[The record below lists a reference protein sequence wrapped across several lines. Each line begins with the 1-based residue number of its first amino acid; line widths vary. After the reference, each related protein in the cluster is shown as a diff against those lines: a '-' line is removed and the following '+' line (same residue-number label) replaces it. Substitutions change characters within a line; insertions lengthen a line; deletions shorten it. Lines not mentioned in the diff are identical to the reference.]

1 MEETS
6 NKHRRLAALGLVLL
20 LLGIAALTYAMF
32 TGRFTATVPVT
43 VFSARSGLV
52 MAPDAKVKLRGV
64 DIGLVRAVNEVPGGA
79 ELELDIYAGQL
90 EQLPRNVHVEIS
102 ATTIFGAKYV
112 HFIDPAEPDPSPLP
126 AGATINADAVT
137 VEINTVFENLTDLLR
152 RIEPD
157 KLNAT
162 LGAVS
167 TALQGRGDEVG
178 DLITR
183 THDYLEAMNPSLP
196 QLQNTSAASA
206 EVTNLYADEVGAFLD
221 VVRNTTAVSGTIVD
235 EQTHLDALLLSV
247 IGLGD
252 TANEVIAGS
261 ERDITTALSLLRP
274 TTRLLDR
281 YSPAINCIIVG
292 LDNARPIAEDIF
304 GGLQEGIALNSG
316 FMYGAEPYTY
326 PDDLPK
332 VNATGGPN
340 CFGLPNPPPG
350 GIPPYLVTDT
360 ANVPFVPNTRLK
372 QDAPRV
378 YQLMFA
384 GIPGVGE

>member
-1 MEETS
+1 
-6 NKHRRLAALGLVLL
+6 
-20 LLGIAALTYAMF
+20 
-32 TGRFTATVPVT
+32 
-43 VFSARSGLV
+43 
-52 MAPDAKVKLRGV
+52 
-64 DIGLVRAVNEVPGGA
+64 
-79 ELELDIYAGQL
+79 
-90 EQLPRNVHVEIS
+90 
-102 ATTIFGAKYV
+102 
-112 HFIDPAEPDPSPLP
+112 
-126 AGATINADAVT
+126 
-137 VEINTVFENLTDLLR
+137 
-152 RIEPD
+152 
-157 KLNAT
+157 
-162 LGAVS
+162 
-167 TALQGRGDEVG
+167 
-178 DLITR
+178 
-183 THDYLEAMNPSLP
+183 MNPSLP